1 MSTTINGS
9 LGLRETQGSYIE
21 CFYFTFITL
30 STTAFGDYLPQFK
43 NNADYSLVLLAFV
56 GLAFVFSIFC
66 SMNNVLAEQYGVK
79 GRVVRSLREKNTI
92 AKKSSEEKTV
102 IKMNNQLVTGTK

>member
-1 MSTTINGS
+1 M
-9 LGLRETQGSYIE
+9 
-21 CFYFTFITL
+21 
-30 STTAFGDYLPQFK
+30 PQFK

-92 AKKSSEEKTV
+92 AKKTSEEKTV

>member
-9 LGLRETQGSYIE
+9 LGSRETQGSYIE
-21 CFYFTFITL
+21 CLYFTFTTL
-30 STTAFGDYLPQFK
+30 STTGFGDYLPQFK
-43 NNADYSLVLLAFV
+43 DNADYSLVLLAFV
-56 GLAFVFSIFC
+56 GPAFVLSIFC

-79 GRVVRSLREKNTI
+79 GRVVRSMREKNTI

-102 IKMNNQLVTGTK
+102 IKMNNQFVTGTK

>member
-9 LGLRETQGSYIE
+9 LGSRETQGSYIE
-21 CFYFTFITL
+21 CLYFTFTTL
-30 STTAFGDYLPQFK
+30 STTGFGDYLPQFK

-56 GLAFVFSIFC
+56 GVAFVLSIFC
-66 SMNNVLAEQYGVK
+66 SMNNVLAEQYGVS
-79 GRVVRSLREKNTI
+79 GRVVRSLREKNAI